1 MKLPCPLPTCPRKV
15 DLPPHEPFLFTFPAI
30 GYCKRM
36 KSYFR
41 YVPYETIGII
51 ASPDCNAIFDHT
63 GKLAFTGGVQ
73 GINVWNLRQA
83 SLVSHIRLFSH
94 LF

>member
-1 MKLPCPLPTCPRKV
+1 
-15 DLPPHEPFLFTFPAI
+15 LPPFFIHTNHFFSFSLLVIATE
-30 GYCKRM
+30 M

-83 SLVSHIRLFSH
+83 SLVSHLQ
-94 LF
+94 